1 MCLFLKAFVANF
13 ALVYYDS
20 IIATMKTSV
29 YSIHY
34 DKLREWLKTMRESRN
49 LTLRDVAKLT
59 GRHHSVMGKVEQA
72 RRKIEIVEFVEYCD
86 LLEVDPHEGLK
97 VLVASI
103 RKSAPKKTT

>member
-1 MCLFLKAFVANF
+1 MSFPKGFCREFRA
-13 ALVYYDS
+13 
-20 IIATMKTSV
+20 SV
-29 YSIHY
+29 
-34 DKLREWLKTMRESRN
+34 L
-49 LTLRDVAKLT
+49 AKLT

-97 VLVASI
+97 VLVDSL